1 MNKKQATFISG
12 IICSKGLDL
21 KRYIN
26 GNRLQEW
33 TVIDLGLD
41 LAAKQ
46 QPTADLQRSASQPTR
61 KDCPGCSWPRG
72 WSATISSPFITRTY
86 QDKNEV

>member
-46 QPTADLQRSASQPTR
+46 QPTRGPATQPTR
-61 KDCPGCSWPRG
+61 KDCPGCSWPAARKVRNHKQPVYNQNLPG
-72 WSATISSPFITRTY
+72 
-86 QDKNEV
+86 